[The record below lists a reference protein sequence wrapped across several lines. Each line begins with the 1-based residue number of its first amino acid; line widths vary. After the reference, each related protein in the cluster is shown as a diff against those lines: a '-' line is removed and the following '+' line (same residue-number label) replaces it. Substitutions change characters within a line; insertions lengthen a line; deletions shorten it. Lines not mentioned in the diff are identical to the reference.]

1 MILVPDARIKEYTS
15 RGWWG
20 EQTLGD
26 LFLDCIGRHPDRLAV
41 ADPPNLFA
49 LAGVEPRALSWAEL
63 GHEVLGI
70 VAVLKARGIRRD
82 DVIVMQWPNCVRQH
96 AVYLACALTGVI
108 VTPVPVQY
116 RAHELAQIVART
128 GARLAL
134 VATRVGHFA
143 LAAHWVEHRASLPTI
158 ESVLT
163 LGDAPPIG
171 AEPLLGYE
179 PPEFDAVALRAAL
192 AAIARESGVSAHDV
206 LTVCWTSGTESAPK
220 GVPRNHNEW
229 LLVGRSVI
237 DAGQI
242 AEGAVMLVP
251 FPFVNMAGISTSLMA
266 WLMSGATV
274 HHHHPFNLEVFIDQL
289 RTHPTDYSIA
299 APAVLSLLLKEPDRL
314 DGVDLSRLR
323 RIGSG
328 GAPLPEWLVEAFA
341 TRFEI
346 EVVNYFG
353 SNEGAALSA
362 APQDVPD
369 RRHRA
374 RFFPRVGVP
383 GYEWSLSNSNKIS
396 TRLVDPDSGDVI
408 IEAGRVGELR
418 FKGPTI
424 FSAYFRAPDLTA
436 AAFDQDGYYCT
447 GDLFEIAGAGL
458 EYYRFVGRKK
468 DIVIR
473 GGMNISTE
481 EVEGLLS
488 GHPKVREAA
497 VIGVPDDALGERV
510 CAVVV
515 ARGDDPPHL
524 SELVRFLREEQSVA
538 AYKCPEKLVLVDELP
553 RNPLGKVL
561 KRNLR
566 ERIGGAGSADSLQR

>member
-1 MILVPDARIKEYTS
+1 MILVPEARIKEFTA

-26 LFLDCIGRHPDRLAV
+26 LFLDRIARHPDRLAV

-49 LAGVEPRALSWAEL
+49 LAGIEPRDLSWVEL
-63 GHEVLGI
+63 GHEVLRF
-70 VAVLKARGIRRD
+70 ARFLKARGLGRD
-82 DVIVMQWPNCVRQH
+82 DVIVMQWPNCVSQH

-116 RAHELAQIVART
+116 RAHEIVQIVART
-128 GARLAL
+128 RARLAL
-134 VATRVGHFA
+134 VAARVGGFP
-143 LAAHWVEHRASLPTI
+143 LAAHWVEHRASLPTL

-163 LGDAPPIG
+163 LGDSPPAG
-171 AEPLLGYE
+171 TESLDGFE
-179 PPEFDAVALRAAL
+179 RPELELASLVATL
-192 AAIARESGVSAHDV
+192 ASFPDEAGVSAHDV

-237 DAGQI
+237 DAGQV

-266 WLMSGATV
+266 WLMTGATV
-274 HHHHPFNLEVFIDQL
+274 HQHHPFNLDVFIDQL
-289 RTHPTDYSIA
+289 RQHPTDYSIA

-314 DGVDLSRLR
+314 EGVDLSRLR

-341 TRFEI
+341 SRFGI

-353 SNEGAALSA
+353 SNEGAALSS

-396 TRLVDPDSGDVI
+396 TRLVDPESGEVI
-408 IEAGRVGELR
+408 SEAGRTGELR

-424 FSAYFRAPDLTA
+424 FSGYFRAPDLTA
-436 AAFDQDGYYCT
+436 AAFDSEGYYCT
-447 GDLFEIAGAGL
+447 GDLFDIAGSRL

-497 VIGVPDDALGERV
+497 VIGVPDEALGERV

-515 ARGDDPPHL
+515 ARGDDPPEL
-524 SELVRFLREEQSVA
+524 SELVRFLREDQSVA

-561 KRNLR
+561 KRTLR
-566 ERIGGAGSADSLQR
+566 ERIGGAGSPEEIQR